1 MVQLS
6 EDNHKMFLLP
16 QGFAHGFIALSDI
29 VDFEYMVGGNQYN
42 KDSERAIIWNDPDLD
57 IPWGTNSPIVS
68 EKDSKAP
75 RFKDVDSS
83 DLF

>member
-29 VDFEYMVGGNQYN
+29 VDFEYMV
-42 KDSERAIIWNDPDLD
+42 
-57 IPWGTNSPIVS
+57 V
-68 EKDSKAP
+68 EKSI
-75 RFKDVDSS
+75 
-83 DLF
+83 